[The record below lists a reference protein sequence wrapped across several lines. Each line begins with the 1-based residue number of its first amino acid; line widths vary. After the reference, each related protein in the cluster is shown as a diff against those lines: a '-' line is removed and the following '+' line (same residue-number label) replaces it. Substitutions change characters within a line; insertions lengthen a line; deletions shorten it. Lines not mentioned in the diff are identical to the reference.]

1 MKRMLNQSYNENGAL
16 QLLYSPKNNM
26 WSKSIVFVL
35 LFAVTIVA
43 QTNVS
48 SDRILCTFCGWIV
61 EDVQRQL
68 NSSSFQD
75 MSNRICQDVSF
86 GLPQIETQC
95 LQFLETQINVIISG
109 LAVGNDATS
118 ICKFI
123 GSCGS
128 QASENQ

>member
-1 MKRMLNQSYNENGAL
+1 
-16 QLLYSPKNNM
+16 M

-35 LFAVTIVA
+35 LFAVTVVA
-43 QTNVS
+43 QTNAPAGQ
-48 SDRILCTFCGWIV
+48 ILCTFCGWIV

-86 GLPQIETQC
+86 GLPQIEAQC
-95 LQFLETQINVIISG
+95 LQFLVTQINVIISG
-109 LAVGNDATS
+109 LTAGNDSTS
-118 ICKFI
+118 ICKLI

-128 QASENQ
+128 QMSETQ